1 MKLMFVALLL
11 SLLPMSATAQAV
23 NPLSR
28 CDQAE
33 YDKFKR
39 MDCIDKLQKGVEQR
53 VVALEN
59 KIVRDLE
66 KLERTDSEA
75 KNLELSKNFK
85 DSQRA
90 WREFTDR
97 DCYSIHAL
105 PGANGM
111 GGLIRDCAV
120 IRYVQRER
128 ALKIRAK

>member
-1 MKLMFVALLL
+1 MKLIFVALVL
-11 SLLPMSATAQAV
+11 SLLPMSAMAQAP

-28 CDQAE
+28 CDQGE

-39 MDCIDKLQKGVEQR
+39 MDCIEKSQKGVEQR
-53 VVALEN
+53 IVALEN
-59 KIVRDLE
+59 KIVRDFE

-111 GGLIRDCAV
+111 GGLIRECV
-120 IRYVQRER
+120 VVRYFQRER
-128 ALKIRAK
+128 ALKVRAK